1 MSNNVSTVIS
11 GDVEAFVTGIWR
23 SGHYINKIFSCWYP
37 VPCLWCFYAQHLVC
51 FCLILCFCVDI
62 LVKRKRVVSWQN
74 ESKPTENVTT
84 QWLLQIMQ
92 IMVLRGS
99 ADWKQP
105 ATFAQEKHTLTSEQ
119 QGDTD
124 ELKLT
129 IVLAADLLGVVLSP
143 WWGFLL
149 EERAGVGVGGPG
161 RSTSRRVWKAW
172 WFKLCSVRKRSVGF
186 SSSRL
191 WRHKH
196 TEGAPRTSKM
206 NYYES
211 SPLSLKSGCS
221 YV

>member
-1 MSNNVSTVIS
+1 MPLVFLCT
-11 GDVEAFVTGIWR
+11 T
-23 SGHYINKIFSCWYP
+23 SCLFLFDS
-37 VPCLWCFYAQHLVC
+37 VF
-51 FCLILCFCVDI
+51 
-62 LVKRKRVVSWQN
+62 
-74 ESKPTENVTT
+74 
-84 QWLLQIMQ
+84 
-92 IMVLRGS
+92 LRGHFGEKKTCCFMTEWIQTHRKCHHTVTA
-99 ADWKQP
+99 ADNADNGPQGFCWLK
-105 ATFAQEKHTLTSEQ
+105 TTGHICTRKHTLTSEQ

-172 WFKLCSVRKRSVGF
+172 WFRLCSVRKRSVGF